1 MKTYLVS
8 SSVMTSV
15 TLAEGSPS
23 LTSITIP
30 DSVTSIGKSAF
41 SGCTGLKTA
50 GPIGSG
56 SNYEFGWQTSIPAN
70 AFSGC
75 TGLTSITI
83 PEGVTSIGQKAFC
96 ELSGQNK
103 TAVVERAVQKYP
115 EENLEK
121 MREFSKEL

>member
-1 MKTYLVS
+1 MCGPLDFILEPDEEQYIQQSFFSMKTYLVS

-50 GPIGSG
+50 
-56 SNYEFGWQTSIPAN
+56 
-70 AFSGC
+70 
-75 TGLTSITI
+75 
-83 PEGVTSIGQKAFC
+83 
-96 ELSGQNK
+96 
-103 TAVVERAVQKYP
+103 VVERAVQKYL
-115 EENLEK
+115 EEKLKK